1 MLNDYYES
9 KQININRSRN
19 TCPIAGCNA
28 SLKTAPS
35 QWGDMPFCPL
45 HLIRIHNETFVYYNG
60 PTRAEKKLAALR
72 NILFNKTIFA
82 ESFLD
87 KTNKAE
93 SHRICHETSEDA
105 LTWNVFTEIL
115 VNGYLDEVAKLITK
129 KKSIRG
135 AQLVLWGQSIDCKN
149 PPSVFELLEEAR
161 SVFEGDLTTRFLTEP
176 DIIIHVP
183 GEAIIGIEAKFTST
197 NPVATSDIGKDEEG
211 DKPKNR
217 EGLIKRYNPNFL
229 KNNEFHPDTYKGQFL
244 SQIYRNLIFVSHMAT
259 LSSSEWYFCNLISEK
274 QMLKKDQ
281 HGFQNVENFYKGII
295 AEEKAKHA
303 SILTWEKIYESV
315 IQPEAKMKKL
325 ALYMRG
331 KTANLEKAFNIKTV

>member
-9 KQININRSRN
+9 KDININRGPN
-19 TCPIAGCNA
+19 TCPIEGCNV

-45 HLIRIHNETFVYYNG
+45 HLIRIHKDTFVYYNG
-60 PTRAEKKLAALR
+60 PTKAEKKLAALR
-72 NILFNKTIFA
+72 NIVFNKTIFA

-115 VNGYLDEVAKLITK
+115 VRGYLDELAELITK
-129 KKSIRG
+129 KKNIRG

-149 PPSVFELLEEAR
+149 PPSLFKLLEKTR

-176 DIIIHVP
+176 DIIIYVP
-183 GEAIIGIEAKFTST
+183 GESIIGIEAKFTST
-197 NPVATSDIGKDEEG
+197 NPVATRDIGKDKEG
-211 DKPKNR
+211 DKPKSR
-217 EGLIKRYNPNFL
+217 EGLIKRYNPMLL
-229 KNNEFHPDTYKGQFL
+229 KTNEFHPDTYKGQFL
-244 SQIYRNLIFVSHMAT
+244 SQIYRNLIFLSHMAI
-259 LSSSEWYFCNLISEK
+259 LSNSEWYFSNLVSEQ
-274 QMLKKDQ
+274 QMLIKDQ

-295 AEEKAKHA
+295 REEKAKHA
-303 SILTWEKIYESV
+303 STLTWEQIYESV
-315 IQPEAKMKKL
+315 IQPEANMKDL
-325 ALYMRG
+325 ALYMSG
-331 KTANLEKAFNIKTV
+331 KTANLKKAFNIKTV